1 MSIEDA
7 FISYD
12 RVVHQS
18 GSASLLALGMA
29 VVLLGIVF
37 GWFYNSLEDITIAAI
52 IAMISIIASFLF
64 IIKQYERS
72 VILDSE
78 NTIDKSVLD
87 CVPEFLI
94 LKMSWLLISEK
105 R

>member
-29 VVLLGIVF
+29 VVLLGIVS
-37 GWFYNSLEDITIAAI
+37 GWTSASAMGRSFPQVRATLLELVANDGLPADGRPAL
-52 IAMISIIASFLF
+52 SHLS
-64 IIKQYERS
+64 R
-72 VILDSE
+72 
-78 NTIDKSVLD
+78 
-87 CVPEFLI
+87 
-94 LKMSWLLISEK
+94 
-105 R
+105 

>member
-1 MSIEDA
+1 MSTEDA

-37 GWFYNSLEDITIAAI
+37 GWFYNSLEAITIAVI

-64 IIKQYERS
+64 IIKQYQRWADVR
-72 VILDSE
+72 VINKVMGLSSASYP
-78 NTIDKSVLD
+78 KY
-87 CVPEFLI
+87 EFLN
-94 LKMSWLLISEK
+94 K
-105 R
+105 

>member
-7 FISYD
+7 VISYD

-37 GWFYNSLEDITIAAI
+37 GWFYNSLEAITIAVYYCSDI
-52 IAMISIIASFLF
+52 NHSIVPFYN
-64 IIKQYERS
+64 K
-72 VILDSE
+72 
-78 NTIDKSVLD
+78 TI
-87 CVPEFLI
+87 
-94 LKMSWLLISEK
+94 
-105 R
+105 